1 MQRKIYAS
9 TGRDPSPNIRAA
21 MNAPSPSPTGDLLDR
36 FAAIVGPGHALRA
49 PQDIVPFLTEPRDLF
64 HGKTSLVLK
73 PGSVEEVAAI
83 LHLADETL
91 TPIVPQG
98 GNTGLV
104 GGQVPDASG
113 RAVIVSLSRMNRVRR
128 IDPEADAMI
137 VEAGVILADAQAAA
151 AKADRLFPLSLAAEG
166 SCEIGG
172 NLSTNAGGTAVLA
185 YGNSRDLVLGLEV
198 VLASGEIWNGLRTLR
213 KDNTGYDLRHLFVG
227 AEGTLGIITAA
238 ALKLFPKPRGMGT
251 AFVGLRDPDAALALF
266 HRARAKAGHS
276 LTSFEIMSR
285 LCIDF
290 VLKHLPGTRDPL
302 AGSHD
307 WYVLLEVSSGVSD
320 EHARAL
326 VEEIFEEGA
335 GAGLIED
342 GVLAESLE
350 QSRALWHIR
359 HGIPDVQRF
368 EGGSI
373 KHDVSVPVD
382 AVPDLLRR
390 GIARMAEFM
399 PGARPV
405 PFGHIGDGNIHF
417 NFTQPVGTDKH
428 AFLDRW
434 EEVNAVIHEIVG
446 ELHGSIS
453 AEHGIGQLKRAL
465 LPKFKDPVEL
475 ALMRKIKA
483 TLDPK
488 GILNPGKVL

>member
-1 MQRKIYAS
+1 MMSLAPEQI
-9 TGRDPSPNIRAA
+9 TAA
-21 MNAPSPSPTGDLLDR
+21 LEAL
-36 FAAIVGPGHALRA
+36 VGPEAVIADPARMGAYLN
-49 PQDIVPFLTEPRDLF
+49 EPRRRF
-64 HGKTSLVLK
+64 HTGAAAVVL
-73 PGSVEEVAAI
+73 PGSVEHVQAI
-83 LHLADETL
+83 ARWADANRVGL
-91 TPIVPQG
+91 IPQG

-104 GGQVPDASG
+104 GAQVPRSG
-113 RAVIVSLSRMNRVRR
+113 AEVIVSLTRLAAVREV
-128 IDPEADAMI
+128 DAEAGHMT
-137 VEAGVILADAQAAA
+137 VEAGLTLEEAHRAAEA
-151 AKADRLFPLSLAAEG
+151 AGAMFPLWLASQG
-166 SCEIGG
+166 SARIGG
-172 NLSTNAGGTAVLA
+172 VLSSNAGGVQVLA
-185 YGNSRDLVLGLEV
+185 YGNARELCLGVEA
-198 VLASGEIWNGLRTLR
+198 VLADGRLYRGLNALR
-213 KDNTGYDLRHLFVG
+213 KDNTGYDLKNLFVG

-238 ALKLFPKPRGMGT
+238 ALKLFPKPRGIGT

-266 HRARAKAGHS
+266 HHARAKAGQS

-285 LCIDF
+285 LCCEF
-290 VLKHLPGTRDPL
+290 VFTHLPGTRDPL
-302 AGSHD
+302 TGRHE
-307 WYVLLEVSSGVSD
+307 WYVLFEISSGSSD
-320 EHARAL
+320 DHARAL

-342 GVLAESLE
+342 GVLAETLE
-350 QSRALWHIR
+350 QSRAFWHIR

-382 AVPDLLRR
+382 AVPELLRR
-390 GIARMAEFM
+390 GIARMAEYM

-417 NFTQPVGTDKH
+417 NFTQPPGMDKQ

-434 EEVNAVIHEIVG
+434 EEVNALIHEIVG

-453 AEHGIGQLKRAL
+453 AEHGVGQLKRAL
-465 LPKFKDPVEL
+465 LPQFKDPVEL